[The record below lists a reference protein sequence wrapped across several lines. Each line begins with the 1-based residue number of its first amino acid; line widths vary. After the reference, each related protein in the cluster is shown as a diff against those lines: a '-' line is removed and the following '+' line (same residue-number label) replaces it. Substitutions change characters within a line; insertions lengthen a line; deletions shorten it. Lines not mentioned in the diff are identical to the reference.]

1 MTHKCFYVWACALPF
16 QFHDCGKTI
25 FLAAQF
31 SIYTILV
38 MQLLVHSKS
47 NCKHFFRTNWFLFSA
62 CLNHQ
67 HDYIMAHVLSSQ
79 TCSKKKNDEI
89 RRRRRKSKITTSFY
103 MFYKRLYGK
112 QAHFTFAYS
121 ALKLTKTIAKM
132 QKKKEIIT
140 SNVCK

>member
-1 MTHKCFYVWACALPF
+1 MFLCMHVHCLFNFMIVENPFFLLHNFQYTQFWLCNCFVR
-16 QFHDCGKTI
+16 
-25 FLAAQF
+25 
-31 SIYTILV
+31 
-38 MQLLVHSKS
+38 SKS

-79 TCSKKKNDEI
+79 TCSKNNEK
-89 RRRRRKSKITTSFY
+89 RRRKSKITTSFY

-121 ALKLTKTIAKM
+121 ALKLTKTIAKI
-132 QKKKEIIT
+132 QKKEIIT